1 MEIIA
6 LFHGSSGEEFS
17 GWERAVFWFLVIAI
31 PVGGVALLIYAGN
44 LWKKRRRR
52 KD

>member
-1 MEIIA
+1 MEIVL
-6 LFHGSSGEEFS
+6 LFHGSGGEYS
-17 GWERAVFWFLVIAI
+17 GWERAIYWFLVIGI